1 MELKAEGEIRV
12 ARPIHEVFEAIV
24 DPAKMAG
31 YFISKGSARLEAG
44 RTVIW
49 TWGDV
54 GAEAPVEVLEV
65 VPDRR
70 VSFRWGPKDNASR
83 VDLELTSESPDATA
97 VKVTEGSWPGDE
109 AGIARLAGQ
118 TFGWAHFLLCLK
130 ASLEHGINLRAG
142 SITRAHLEKIRQ
154 GA

>member
-1 MELKAEGEIRV
+1 MELKAEGEVRV
-12 ARPIHEVFEAIV
+12 ARPAHEVFEAIV
-24 DPAKMAG
+24 DPVRMAG

-44 RTVIW
+44 RTVTW

-65 VPDRR
+65 QPDRR
-70 VSFRWGPKDNASR
+70 VSFRWGAGDHASR
-83 VDLELTSESPDATA
+83 VEIELTPESADATA
-97 VKVTEGSWPGDE
+97 VKVTEGSWPSDE

-130 ASLEHGINLRAG
+130 ASLEHGLNLREG
-142 SITRAHLEKIRQ
+142 SIPAPTCRRSA
-154 GA
+154 